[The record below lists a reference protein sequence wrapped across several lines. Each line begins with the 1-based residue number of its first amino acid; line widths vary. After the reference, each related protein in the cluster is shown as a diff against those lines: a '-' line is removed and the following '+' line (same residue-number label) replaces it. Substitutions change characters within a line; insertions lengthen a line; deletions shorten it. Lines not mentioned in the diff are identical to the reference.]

1 MELAAIL
8 LLLAVVLGLIA
19 AASLL
24 TRPAVPPLRH
34 AFADCGLR
42 ARSQRGRRSSPR
54 RGDNRVIYRIV
65 FEGGRRSCLQRPS
78 RF

>member
-8 LLLAVVLGLIA
+8 LLLAIVLGLIA

-34 AFADCGLR
+34 AFADCGLG

-65 FEGGRRSCLQRPS
+65 SKEGAVPVCRAPADL
-78 RF
+78 